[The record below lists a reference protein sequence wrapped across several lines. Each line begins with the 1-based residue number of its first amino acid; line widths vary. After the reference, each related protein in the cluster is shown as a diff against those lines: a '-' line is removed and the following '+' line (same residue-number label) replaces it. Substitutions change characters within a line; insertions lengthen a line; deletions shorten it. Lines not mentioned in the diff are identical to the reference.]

1 MQGSGSTQTTHHAF
15 ASPSPSET
23 ESRRQIVCFTIG
35 EQSFGIDIGAVREIR
50 AWSAPTA
57 LPNSPGFVRGV
68 INLRGTIVPILDL
81 RARFNQG
88 QTEPTKAHVV
98 IVVQVA
104 QRLVGM
110 LVDSVSDIAKVAK
123 KDVREVPDFGGAE
136 AKECLDGL
144 ITVDERMIALISAE
158 RIFLPIVHHGTA

>member
-1 MQGSGSTQTTHHAF
+1 MQASGSFSLSAPGNRDFDQRD
-15 ASPSPSET
+15 SGQ
-23 ESRRQIVCFTIG
+23 RRQIVCFTIG
-35 EQSFGIDIGAVREIR
+35 TQSFGIDIGTVREIR

-98 IVVQVA
+98 IVVQVG
-104 QRLVGM
+104 QRLAGM
-110 LVDSVSDIAKVAK
+110 LVDTVSDIVKVAGD
-123 KDVREVPDFGGAE
+123 DVRGIPDIGGAE
-136 AKECLDGL
+136 ARECLDGL
-144 ITVDERMIALISAE
+144 IAAEERMIALVSAE
-158 RIFLPIVHHGTA
+158 RILNPVLHATA